1 MAKWV
6 QSFEEYA
13 KQLLEKGKIIG
24 ASVGLA
30 ENGELSYFQGFG
42 LTDNT
47 DDAQAVTA
55 DTVFG
60 IGSVTKVFTCVA
72 IMQLQEAGKLS
83 VHDPVIKYIPE
94 LRTPSE
100 AHTREITIHHLMT
113 HTAGFPAFDTLMG
126 AMKRSME
133 NDPHS
138 GTFSSGLEFDLDKM
152 EAIDTKD
159 QFVAYISGL
168 DYELLGPPGT
178 QFSYSNDSFAL
189 LGVIIE
195 RVSEISYEQFVKENI
210 LDPAG
215 MTRSAFLLEDLP
227 QDTQV
232 ATLFT
237 RKSAADGGEVY
248 RSPNWW
254 DAPSMRAG
262 GKLKSTIHDLLRF
275 TEIFRTG
282 GLVGTNRILTEESV
296 GQITLSHI
304 QMNPHQGYGYGLM
317 IASDCHGGTL
327 IEHGGAVKG
336 VSAQLFFHPERNLT
350 GAVLM
355 NVDGGPA
362 ADLMHGL
369 LNESNGKPANT
380 PPFVYPDYEVST
392 EALTSLVGFYRSS
405 EGANVTVEIQEN
417 GLVLKLLGSG
427 VSLRPVGEDSFV
439 WKRGENDSF
448 VRFFR
453 DETGASIRLFV
464 GGRQLIKS
472 PVNKEQATV

>member
-1 MAKWV
+1 MAKWI

-13 KQLLEKGKIIG
+13 QKLLEKAKITG
-24 ASVGLA
+24 ATVGLA
-30 ENGELSYFQGFG
+30 ENGEMSYFQGFG

-47 DDAQAVTA
+47 DDAQPVTA

-60 IGSVTKVFTCVA
+60 IGSVTKMFTCVA

-94 LRTPSE
+94 LRTPNE
-100 AHTREITIHHLMT
+100 AFTREITIHHLMT

-133 NDPHS
+133 NDPES
-138 GTFSSGLEFDLDKM
+138 GSFSSGLEFDLEKM

-159 QFVAYISGL
+159 QFVTYISGL

-178 QFSYSNDSFAL
+178 QFSYSNDSYAL

-195 RVSEISYEQFVKENI
+195 RVSEILYEQFVKENI

-248 RSPNWW
+248 RSPAWW

-282 GLVGTNRILTEESV
+282 GLVGEKRILSEESV
-296 GQITLSHI
+296 SQMTLSHTP
-304 QMNPHQGYGYGLM
+304 MNPHQGYGYGFM

-336 VSAQLFFHPERNLT
+336 VSAQLFFIPERNLT

-362 ADLMHGL
+362 ADIMHGI
-369 LNESNGKPANT
+369 LNETNGKPANT
-380 PPFVYPDYEVST
+380 APFVYPDYEVST
-392 EALTSLVGFYRSS
+392 ELLTSLVGAYRSA
-405 EGANVTVEIQEN
+405 EGAKVTVEIQEN
-417 GLVLKLLGSG
+417 GLVVKIMGTSIP
-427 VSLRPVGEDSFV
+427 LRPVGEDSFV
-439 WKRGENDSF
+439 FKRGENDSF
-448 VRFFR
+448 IRFVR
-453 DETGASIRLFV
+453 DETGVSIRLFI
-464 GGRQLIKS
+464 GGRQLLKS
-472 PVNKEQATV
+472 SVVKEQTTV

>member
-13 KQLLEKGKIIG
+13 NQLLEKAKITG
-24 ASVGLA
+24 AAVGLA
-30 ENGELSYFQGFG
+30 ENGETSYFQGFG

-47 DDAQAVTA
+47 EDAEPVTA

-60 IGSVTKVFTCVA
+60 IGSVTKMFTCVA

-94 LRTPSE
+94 LRTPNE
-100 AHTREITIHHLMT
+100 AFTREITIHHLMT

-138 GTFSSGLEFDLDKM
+138 GSFSSGLEFDLDKM
-152 EAIDTKD
+152 EPIDTKD
-159 QFVAYISGL
+159 QFVAYISGI

-178 QFSYSNDSFAL
+178 QFSYSNDSYAL

-195 RVSEISYEQFVKENI
+195 RVSGISYEQFVKDNI

-237 RKSAADGGEVY
+237 RRSAADGGEVY
-248 RSPNWW
+248 RSPSWW

-282 GLVGTNRILTEESV
+282 GLVFENRILSEESV
-296 GQITLSHI
+296 RQMTQSHI
-304 QMNPHQGYGYGLM
+304 PMNPHQGYGYGFM
-317 IASDCHGGTL
+317 IAGDCHGGTL

-336 VSAQLFFHPERNLT
+336 VSAQLFFLPERNLT
-350 GAVLM
+350 GAVLT

-369 LNESNGKPANT
+369 LNETNGRPAST
-380 PPFVYPDYEVST
+380 PPFHYPDYEVST
-392 EALTSLVGFYRSS
+392 ELLTSLVGFYRSS
-405 EGANVTVEIQEN
+405 EGSNVTAEIQEN
-417 GLVLKLLGSG
+417 GLVLKIMGT
-427 VSLRPVGEDSFV
+427 VVPLRSVGEDSFV

-448 VRFFR
+448 VRFVR
-453 DETGASIRLFV
+453 DETGAGKRLFI
-464 GGRQLIKS
+464 GGRQLLKS
-472 PVNKEQATV
+472 SVVKEQTTV